1 MQAAKQA
8 PANLSVRECPSFTG
22 PVGEQRIQKGDIH
35 IWHASPVTH
44 ALYPEAQEL
53 LSKDEKERMARFRYE
68 PDRHNF
74 LFCRSMLRIL
84 LASYLGCPPAEL
96 RFAYSAHGKPSLASS
111 SRALEF
117 NLSHTEGRVLLAVC
131 LGHRVGV
138 DVERIRRNFAA
149 LDIANR
155 FFSEAEK
162 KALRETPEESVH
174 DAFFHC
180 WTRKE
185 AFVKAR
191 GDGLSCPLASF
202 DVSITQ
208 EDDEVSL
215 TIRGES
221 AEAQR
226 WQLWSLNNFP
236 QCAAALAAEVEH
248 GQ

>member
-1 MQAAKQA
+1 MQAVKQA
-8 PANLSVRECPSFTG
+8 PANLLVRECPSFTG
-22 PVGEQRIQKGDIH
+22 PVGEQRIQRGDIH
-35 IWHASPVTH
+35 IWHASPATH
-44 ALYPEAQEL
+44 GLHPDAQEL
-53 LSKDEKERMARFRYE
+53 LSKDEKERMARFRFE
-68 PDRHNF
+68 SDRHNF

-84 LASYLGCPPAEL
+84 LASYLGNTPAEL
-96 RFAYSAHGKPSLASS
+96 RFAYSAHGKPGLAISS
-111 SRALEF
+111 CALEF
-117 NLSHTEGRVLLAVC
+117 NLSHTEGTVLLAVC

-149 LDIANR
+149 LDIADR

-162 KALRETPEESVH
+162 KALRETPEGSVY

-202 DVSITQ
+202 DVSITPD
-208 EDDEVSL
+208 EEEVSL
-215 TIRGES
+215 TIPAQG
-221 AEAQR
+221 AEARR